1 MRPEMTAL
9 DKLTAALRDA
19 GPAGISVD
27 GVEQLL
33 YADREDGGPD
43 GPRNCIRVM
52 MNTLRKRGVPV
63 ERVTVYRMKPRR

>member
-1 MRPEMTAL
+1 MTAL
-9 DKLTAALRDA
+9 DKIVQALRAA
-19 GPAGISVD
+19 GAAGISAD
-27 GVEQLL
+27 GIERLL

-52 MNTLRKRGVPV
+52 MATLRKRGVPV